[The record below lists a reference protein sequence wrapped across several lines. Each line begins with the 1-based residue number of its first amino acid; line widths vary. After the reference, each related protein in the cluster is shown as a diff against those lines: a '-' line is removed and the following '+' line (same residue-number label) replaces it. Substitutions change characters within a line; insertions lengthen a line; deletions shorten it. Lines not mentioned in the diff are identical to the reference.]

1 MGFFRTDCQ
10 FPSHGDKCSAWLYLP
25 DGVVKPSLVVMAH
38 GFGGLRNCG
47 LEPFAES
54 FADQGLAVLLFDY
67 RGFGESEGTPRQL
80 ISPRRHV
87 EDYHAAVNW
96 ARGLKD
102 INTDKIALWGTSF
115 SGGHSIVA
123 AAQDQKI
130 AAVSVQVPFVCGIA
144 SAAPIVI
151 QNGSGYFFKAVFS
164 MIRDYWRNTTA
175 QEPYLVK
182 IYGAPD
188 EFAVLNTHDT
198 KSGYES
204 LIPPGLEVE
213 NATPARI
220 FLTLPL
226 YRPISVAHRV
236 KCPAL
241 VIAGEN
247 DSLIPIKAVEKAAA
261 KMKRAEFISLPLNHF
276 EPYFGE
282 PFKQVSKIQL
292 DFLKTHLS

>member
-1 MGFFRTDCQ
+1 MGFSRIDCQ

-25 DGVVKPSLVVMAH
+25 GGVVKPSLVVMAH

-47 LEPFAES
+47 LEPYAEL
-54 FADQGLAVLLFDY
+54 FADHGLAVLLFDY

-87 EDYHAAVNW
+87 EDYHAAVTW

-102 INTDKIALWGTSF
+102 INSEKIALWGSSF
-115 SGGHSIVA
+115 SGGHAIVV
-123 AAQDQKI
+123 AAQDPNI
-130 AAVSVQVPFVCGIA
+130 AAISIQVPFVCGIA
-144 SAAPIVI
+144 SSIPIVI
-151 QNGSGYFFKAVFS
+151 QNGPKYFIKAAS
-164 MIRDYWRNTTA
+164 SAIKDLWRAATA
-175 QEPYLVK
+175 QKPYLVQ

-188 EFAVLNTHDT
+188 EFAILNTRDSKT
-198 KSGYES
+198 GYES

-220 FLTLPL
+220 FLSLVL
-226 YRPISVAHRV
+226 YRPIRVAGRV

-247 DSLIPIKAVEKAAA
+247 DSLIPIEAVKKAAA
-261 KMKRAEFISLPLNHF
+261 RMKRAEFISLPLDHF
-276 EPYFGE
+276 DPYLGE
-282 PFKQVSKIQL
+282 PFKKVSKMQL
-292 DFLKTHLS
+292 DFWKTHL